1 MNRIRKNYINK
12 EQFCELIMKY
22 KNEAASRKDI
32 QDLGKMILLLVN
44 RIAMRPNFCNY
55 TYLDEMKSTANFLV
69 WKGINTFDIEKS
81 NNAFAYFTTTIMRAF
96 IFIINKEKILYEKNK
111 EYTEVKMAELE
122 RKEER
127 PAKKKF
133 SSDIKPNNSNY

>member
-1 MNRIRKNYINK
+1 MPKVKKNYINK

-22 KNEAASRKDI
+22 KNNTATKRNI

-81 NNAFAYFTTTIMRAF
+81 NNAFCYFTTTIMRAF

-111 EYTEVKMAELE
+111 EYSENAIAELE
-122 RKEER
+122 MKEER
-127 PAKKKF
+127 YAKKKF
-133 SSDIKPNNSNY
+133 TSEIRPNNSNY